1 MSLNYNSFLVTGG
14 AGFIGSNF
22 IKYLLENY
30 NPEIVVN
37 LDKLTYA
44 GNLDN
49 TSGFDHSENY
59 KFIRGDVCDHVLV
72 SNLFREYNFD
82 IVINFSAESHVDNS
96 IQDSSP
102 FITTNIVGTY
112 NLLEVAKDQVKRFVQ
127 ISTDEVYGSLGPT
140 GFFTEETPLNPNSP
154 YSASK
159 ASADMLVR
167 AYNKTHNMDT
177 IITRCSNNY
186 GPYQFPEKLIPL
198 AIGKLLSNNKVPI
211 YGDGKNVRDWIYVS
225 DHCEGIIQAIKLG
238 KSGHVYN
245 FGADCELTNL
255 ELVKNLV
262 SILSLTE
269 DRIIFVEDR
278 KGHDFRYAIDNSKS
292 VKELSWKPKISID
305 AGLQKTVKWYK
316 KNQIW
321 TNRIESGEYK
331 LRNEKY

>member
-49 TSGFDHSENY
+49 TSGFADSENY
-59 KFIRGDVCDHVLV
+59 KFIRGDICDHGLV
-72 SNLFREYNFD
+72 SNLFKEHNFD

-96 IQDSSP
+96 IHDSSP
-102 FITTNIVGTY
+102 FIKTNILGTY
-112 NLLEVAKDQVKRFVQ
+112 NLLEVAKGKAKRFVQ

-198 AIGKLLSNNKVPI
+198 AIGKLLSYDKVPI
-211 YGDGKNVRDWIYVS
+211 YGDGQNIRDWIYVT

-238 KSGHVYN
+238 KSGNVYN
-245 FGADCELTNL
+245 FGAESEMTNIT
-255 ELVKNLV
+255 LVKRLLEILNLP
-262 SILSLTE
+262 S
-269 DRIIFVEDR
+269 DRITFVEDR

-292 VKELSWKPKISID
+292 TDELLWSPKMSIHEGLKE
-305 AGLQKTVKWYK
+305 TVEWYK
-316 KNQIW
+316 L
-321 TNRIESGEYK
+321 NRTWIERINSGEYK
-331 LRNEKY
+331 FENEKI